1 MTDIVPLAISIA
13 EAVRMVGLGRTSLY
27 AAIAAGKLTT
37 KKAGRRTLIETTAL
51 RRFIDTLPSSGG
63 SQNAA

>member
-1 MTDIVPLAISIA
+1 VTEIIPIAVSIA

-27 AAIAAGKLTT
+27 AAIAAGKLKTR
-37 KKAGRRTLIETTAL
+37 KAGRRTLVETAALRQFIET
-51 RRFIDTLPSSGG
+51 LPESG